1 MKLRDGRLELQ
12 PETSYSFPSC
22 EVLIMKI
29 SRLLMA
35 SLMTL
40 AFHNLAFAE
49 QVLFTAHISHKGT
62 ILNQSPTWI
71 TEVKRVVQKDYMT
84 EYTLLLDSKITQSD
98 PAFCSMSPIDV
109 GTYERLLHGQGK
121 VIGKPSVE
129 MVRVATQ
136 LVDLKGPSGDNS
148 MAFQLMCVR

>member
-1 MKLRDGRLELQ
+1 
-12 PETSYSFPSC
+12 
-22 EVLIMKI
+22 MKI

-40 AFHNLAFAE
+40 AFHKLAFAE

-62 ILNQSPTWI
+62 ILSQSPIWI

-84 EYTLLLDSKITQSD
+84 EYTLLLDSNITQRD
-98 PAFCSMSPIDV
+98 PAFCSMSPMDV
-109 GTYERLLHGQGK
+109 GTYERLLYGQGK
-121 VIGKPSVE
+121 VIGKPSVG